1 MPLRA
6 VIFGF
11 GVVTAFSALDLTCE
25 KRSCCQIN
33 LRLIN
38 PGLLMRIAR
47 CSPARFAPDRSGSA
61 AVEFAIVAP
70 TLLMVMLGIMAF
82 GSFLGASH
90 SLQAA
95 ASDAARAAVA
105 GLDPAERTTLAT
117 LAAQRSVASSQLL
130 QPSAVVIDAK
140 PDPDDPDLF
149 TVTLRYD
156 LRTTLLNLPS
166 QVVPMP
172 QTLSRSASIRRGG
185 L

>member
-1 MPLRA
+1 
-6 VIFGF
+6 
-11 GVVTAFSALDLTCE
+11 
-25 KRSCCQIN
+25 
-33 LRLIN
+33 
-38 PGLLMRIAR
+38 
-47 CSPARFAPDRSGSA
+47 
-61 AVEFAIVAP
+61 
-70 TLLMVMLGIMAF
+70 MLGIMAF

-95 ASDAARAAVA
+95 ASDAARAAIA

-130 QPSAVVIDAK
+130 QPSAVVVDAK